1 MHLIIAGC
9 EYSGSTTHAT
19 EFGRW
24 AHERCGESGFGPN
37 QYHDHWK
44 LPHINNFSPPGVE
57 DIAELVTDY
66 PDSKCGDYTRT
77 GLTAEEQVQVMALS
91 PKLKEM
97 VQRYHL
103 QYHLHPSFYAQP
115 DHIMV
120 GAHLDEGILGPL
132 YFGYGGNGMKGDRRK
147 FVRGY
152 EEQILELAPDTILVL
167 VTATAEVIRER
178 MLENPHTNGAVKEDD
193 IDTVLRL
200 YTEAYEGSL
209 LRHKITVDTSRSS
222 VEQSVSELV
231 ERLKP
236 LLSDTDRRRLGV

>member
-9 EYSGSTTHAT
+9 EYSGSTTLAT

-24 AHERCGESGFGPN
+24 AHERSGESGFGPN

-44 LPHINNFSPPGVE
+44 LPHINNFSPPAAE
-57 DIAELVTDY
+57 DIAELVADY

-77 GLTAEEQVQVMALS
+77 GLTAEEQAQVMALS

-132 YFGYGGNGMKGDRRK
+132 YFGYGGDGMKGDRSK
-147 FVRGY
+147 SMRGY

-167 VTATAEVIRER
+167 VTATAAVIRKR
-178 MLENPHTNGAVKEDD
+178 MLDNPHANGPVMEND
-193 IDTVLRL
+193 IDTVVRR
-200 YTEAYEGSL
+200 YNEEYEASL
-209 LRHKITVDTSRSS
+209 LRHKITIDTSRSS
-222 VEQSVSELV
+222 VDQSVDELV

-236 LLSDTDRRRLGV
+236 LLSDTDRRRLVF